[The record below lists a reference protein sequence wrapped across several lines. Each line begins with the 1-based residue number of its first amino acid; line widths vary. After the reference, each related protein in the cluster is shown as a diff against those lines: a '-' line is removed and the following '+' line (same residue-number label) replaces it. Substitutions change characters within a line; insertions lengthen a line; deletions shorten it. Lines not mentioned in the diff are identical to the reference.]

1 MSESDRWRSSIL
13 EEGPALRTLLVG
25 LGHVR
30 AAIRARESGHLR
42 GLSARFRGRLR
53 FILVVLV
60 VLSILREVR
69 RAAEGTRAGLSGAG
83 RVPPHEQ
90 DDEVERDREDR
101 DPRQRGRVEEEAVV
115 RPPGGRQ
122 GPEVGSREGPVLVSV
137 PDREAVAVDGA
148 GEVVL
153 LQFVPG
159 AVLRVVRA

>member
-30 AAIRARESGHLR
+30 AAIRAREGGHLR
-42 GLSARFRGRLR
+42 GLSARFRGRFR
-53 FILVVLV
+53 LVLLDLLDVLG
-60 VLSILREVR
+60 EVR
-69 RAAEGTRAGLSGAG
+69 RTPECARTRLSGAG

-101 DPRQRGRVEEEAVV
+101 DARQRGRVEEEAIV
-115 RPPGGRQ
+115 RPAGGRK

-137 PDREAVAVDGA
+137 PYREAIAVDGA